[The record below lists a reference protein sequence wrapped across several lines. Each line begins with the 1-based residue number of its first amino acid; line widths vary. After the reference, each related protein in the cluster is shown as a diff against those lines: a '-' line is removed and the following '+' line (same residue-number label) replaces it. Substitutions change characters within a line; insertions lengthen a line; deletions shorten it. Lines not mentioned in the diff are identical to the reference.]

1 MKQQKAASWPW
12 MLAAIVPAAMIAAET
27 PWHWA
32 ALTGAVC
39 GVLNMI
45 AVRWG
50 KTGPQWVRYLYA
62 LLLTAFLTPLA
73 KNCWVNGSEIPAVG
87 LTLLVLAAAST
98 WKSGENA
105 NRTGNVLFWLEAIL
119 LGVYALAGLKDWKW
133 QGTPAGA
140 YRWELIPLL
149 LLPVLNG
156 NQTEAKDSW
165 KVGIGTFLIP
175 TVFALL
181 AAGQLPGIQADG
193 FRKLAQSVGVPGLSG
208 RMDAIAACA
217 ITLGFFG
224 ALSRGMSVG
233 TAGLEGKKRG
243 IALIVLTAVG
253 GITAFARVNVLKILV
268 LWTVVC
274 YLTNFSAKQKKVEK
288 T

>member
-1 MKQQKAASWPW
+1 
-12 MLAAIVPAAMIAAET
+12 MLAAMTPAAMIAAET

-32 ALTGAVC
+32 ALTGAGC
-39 GVLNMI
+39 GVLNMA

-62 LLLTAFLTPLA
+62 LLLTAFLVPLA
-73 KNCWVNGSEIPAVG
+73 ENCWVNESGIPAVG
-87 LTLLVLAAAST
+87 LTLLALAAVST
-98 WKSGENA
+98 WKSDENA

-119 LGVYALAGLKDWKW
+119 LVVFALAGLKDWTW
-133 QGTPAGA
+133 QGVPTGTF
-140 YRWELIPLL
+140 RRELIPLL

-181 AAGQLPGIQADG
+181 AAGQLPGIQADV

-217 ITLGFFG
+217 MTLGFFG

-233 TAGLEGKKRG
+233 VEGLEEKKRG
-243 IALIVLTAVG
+243 IALIILTAVG
-253 GITAFARVNVLKILV
+253 AIAAFMRVNALGILV

-274 YLTNFSAKQKKVEK
+274 YLTNFSAKQKKSKKLEK
-288 T
+288 GG